1 MPAKRSRT
9 EVYILGLAVIAAAL
23 AAYYLPERRPASD
36 PMLTPKAYIELVEQ
50 KKQERLQQQAAL
62 EQEQEQEEEE
72 KAQRGQAADHR
83 QGTGAAQD
91 PSRLR

>member
-62 EQEQEQEEEE
+62 EQEQEEEE